1 MAMLKD
7 KVVLIT
13 GCSSEIG
20 LSTVHAYSSAGA
32 KVFGCD
38 IQQPPAEISTFPN
51 FLFHS
56 CDVSKQADIDATVE
70 ACLRFFDG
78 RIDVLLNVAGVSDQ
92 LGSVDTLDDS
102 QYNRVVD
109 IDLTG
114 PIKLMRAMIPYMR
127 KQKSGSIVNV
137 SSKTGLGGASGG
149 VAYTAAKH
157 GLNVAWRYHR
167 KGVRCIA
174 ICPGGMRKI
183 HQPFSQA
190 HAYEQTETT
199 GSLDQ
204 KNGPIANGPIGLEEI
219 ANVLVFLGSDLSS
232 AINGVALPVDKAW
245 SYV

>member
-1 MAMLKD
+1 M
-7 KVVLIT
+7 
-13 GCSSEIG
+13 
-20 LSTVHAYSSAGA
+20 SAGA

-92 LGSVDTLDDS
+92 LVSVDTLDDS

-114 PIKLMRAMIPYMR
+114 PIKLMRAVIPYMR

-157 GLNVAWRYHR
+157 GLVSHPWCDRR
-167 KGVRCIA
+167 
-174 ICPGGMRKI
+174 
-183 HQPFSQA
+183 
-190 HAYEQTETT
+190 
-199 GSLDQ
+199 
-204 KNGPIANGPIGLEEI
+204 
-219 ANVLVFLGSDLSS
+219 
-232 AINGVALPVDKAW
+232 
-245 SYV
+245 